1 MEMDENAQEQT
12 NQKYKKL
19 VQDQQTL
26 LLSTVSIRGEPEC
39 SYAPYVRD
47 EYGLFYIFVS
57 ELASHAQNML
67 QTQRASIM
75 FIQNEKNANNIFAR
89 ERVIFN
95 CSINEIQKQD
105 EKYPIYLDRMSDELG
120 ETMSL
125 LRSLPDFHL
134 LQLTADKGR
143 FIAGF
148 GQAFNININN
158 DALEF

>member
-1 MEMDENAQEQT
+1 MEMDENAQEQA

-19 VQDQQTL
+19 VQDLQTL
-26 LLSTVSIRGEPEC
+26 LLSTVSIQGEPEC

-47 EYGLFYIFVS
+47 EQGLFYIFVS

-105 EKYPIYLDRMSDELG
+105 EKYPVFLDKMSDELG

-125 LRSLPDFHL
+125 LRGLPDFHL
-134 LQLTADKGR
+134 LQLSPTKGR
-143 FIAGF
+143 YIAGF
-148 GQAFNININN
+148 GQAFNIDIN
-158 DALEF
+158 DDKLEF

>member
-1 MEMDENAQEQT
+1 MDENAQEQA
-12 NQKYKKL
+12 NKKYKKL

-26 LLSTVSIRGEPEC
+26 LLSTVSIQGDPEC

-47 EYGLFYIFVS
+47 EQGLFYIFVS

-67 QTQRASIM
+67 QTPRASIM

-105 EKYPIYLDRMSDELG
+105 EKYPIFLDKMSDELG

-134 LQLTADKGR
+134 LQLTAERGR
-143 FIAGF
+143 YIAGF
-148 GQAFNININN
+148 GQAFTISINKNE
-158 DALEF
+158 LEF

>member
-1 MEMDENAQEQT
+1 MEMDENAQEQA

-26 LLSTVSIRGEPEC
+26 LLSTVSIQGDPEC

-47 EYGLFYIFVS
+47 EKGLFYIFVS

-67 QTQRASIM
+67 QTPRASIM

-95 CSINEIQKQD
+95 CSINEILQQY
-105 EKYPIYLDRMSDELG
+105 EKYPVYLDRMSDELG

-134 LQLTADKGR
+134 LQLTPDRGR

-148 GQAFNININN
+148 GQAFNIDIN
-158 DALEF
+158 DDKLEF